1 MTKYLTT
8 ILLCISLFASCKQG
22 KTSAVAMPS
31 KPIDSL
37 KNIAYTDAGYK
48 SIHVIVALCD
58 NKYQGIIPVP
68 KAIGNGQDPNS
79 NLYWGN
85 NYGVRAF
92 FKNSKDWKLI
102 SRKKVDG
109 IRLERLVFK
118 HISKNYYL
126 VADAYDGQYIR
137 NATKDFLYSCS
148 GQLKDTM
155 HAGKNVIGVNGNASL
170 VAYIGHDGL
179 MDFQLKELVLN
190 ADGKTRD
197 CIILACIS
205 KKYFDF
211 FIRQA
216 KANPILWTN
225 QLMCPE
231 AYTLHD
237 ALVGY
242 MEKESTADIRMLA
255 VKAYSKY
262 QNCKDPE
269 SKSILVSGW

>member
-1 MTKYLTT
+1 VTKYLSSAF
-8 ILLCISLFASCKQG
+8 LCVILFACGNPDKESH
-22 KTSAVAMPS
+22 AAINNS
-31 KPIDSL
+31 KDSL
-37 KNIAYTDAGYK
+37 VNITAFDHQHK

-58 NKYQGIIPVP
+58 NKYQGIVPVP

-85 NYGVRAF
+85 NYGVRAY

-102 SRKKVDG
+102 SKRKGNK
-109 IRLERLVFK
+109 IKLERLVFK
-118 HISKNYYL
+118 HVTKDYYL

-137 NATKDFLYSCS
+137 NATRDMLYSCS
-148 GQLKDTM
+148 GQMKDTI
-155 HAGKNVIGVNGNASL
+155 HTGGAVIGINGNSNL
-170 VAYIGHDGL
+170 IAYVGHDGL
-179 MDFQLKELVLN
+179 MDFQLKELVSN

-205 KKYFDF
+205 KKYFNF
-211 FIRQA
+211 FIHQA
-216 KANPILWTN
+216 KTNPLVWTN

-237 ALVGY
+237 AIAGY
-242 MEKESTADIRMLA
+242 VENESATAIRTRA

-262 QNCKDPE
+262 QNCKDKE
-269 SKSILVSGW
+269 SRAILVSGW